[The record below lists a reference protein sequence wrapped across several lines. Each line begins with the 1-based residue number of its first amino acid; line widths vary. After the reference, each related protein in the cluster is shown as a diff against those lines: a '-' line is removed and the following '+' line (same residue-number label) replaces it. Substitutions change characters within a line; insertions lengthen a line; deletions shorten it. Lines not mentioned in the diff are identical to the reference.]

1 MTGFQSKRALAQ
13 DKLQA
18 LQESPSRGVRDEIE
32 ITRLENIIAKEQ
44 GMKKV
49 IVRTELMQ
57 ELEVPD
63 SWERED
69 VLDFLGEFQSF
80 RTAFQGVSNED
91 QSARIVDLG
100 VVIETVEQLGE
111 EAYDE

>member
-1 MTGFQSKRALAQ
+1 MTGFRSKKTSAN
-13 DKLQA
+13 DKL
-18 LQESPSRGVRDEIE
+18 
-32 ITRLENIIAKEQ
+32 KEP

-57 ELEVPD
+57 ELEVPED
-63 SWERED
+63 WEREH

-91 QSARIVDLG
+91 QTARIVDLQTH
-100 VVIETVEQLGE
+100 IENFHRE
-111 EAYDE
+111 DR

>member
-1 MTGFQSKRALAQ
+1 MTGYQSKKLGAI
-13 DKLQA
+13 DKLK
-18 LQESPSRGVRDEIE
+18 ES
-32 ITRLENIIAKEQ
+32 

-49 IVRTELMQ
+49 VVRTELMQ

-63 SWERED
+63 HWDRID
-69 VLDFLGEFQSF
+69 VLDFLGECQSF

-91 QSARIVDLG
+91 QTARIIDLG

-111 EAYDE
+111 ETFDE

>member
-1 MTGFQSKRALAQ
+1 MTGFNSKRASAR
-13 DKLQA
+13 DKLK
-18 LQESPSRGVRDEIE
+18 G
-32 ITRLENIIAKEQ
+32 Q

-63 SWERED
+63 DWEREH
-69 VLDFLGEFQSF
+69 VLDFLGEYQSF

-91 QSARIVDLG
+91 QTARILDVG

-111 EAYDE
+111 ETFDE

>member
-1 MTGFQSKRALAQ
+1 MTGWQSKKTSAI
-13 DKLQA
+13 DKL
-18 LQESPSRGVRDEIE
+18 
-32 ITRLENIIAKEQ
+32 KEQ

-57 ELEVPD
+57 ELEVPED
-63 SWERED
+63 WEREH

-91 QSARIVDLG
+91 QTARIVDVG

-111 EAYDE
+111 ETFDE

>member
-1 MTGFQSKRALAQ
+1 
-13 DKLQA
+13 
-18 LQESPSRGVRDEIE
+18 
-32 ITRLENIIAKEQ
+32 
-44 GMKKV
+44 MKKV

-63 SWERED
+63 DWEREH
-69 VLDFLGEFQSF
+69 VLDFLGEYQSF

-91 QSARIVDLG
+91 QTAVIQEVT

-111 EAYDE
+111 ECFDE

>member
-1 MTGFQSKRALAQ
+1 MTGFQSKRASAQ
-13 DKLQA
+13 DKLK
-18 LQESPSRGVRDEIE
+18 G
-32 ITRLENIIAKEQ
+32 Q

-63 SWERED
+63 DWEHEH

-91 QSARIVDLG
+91 QTARIIDLG
-100 VVIETVEQLGE
+100 ITTETVTEMGE
-111 EAYDE
+111 ETFDE

>member
-1 MTGFQSKRALAQ
+1 MTGFRSKKTSAI
-13 DKLQA
+13 DKL
-18 LQESPSRGVRDEIE
+18 
-32 ITRLENIIAKEQ
+32 KEP

-57 ELEVPD
+57 ELEVPED
-63 SWERED
+63 WEREH

-91 QSARIVDLG
+91 QTARIVDLG

-111 EAYDE
+111 ETFDE